1 MVTYLALEGRS
12 GEFLRTFYQ
21 MIGIIFFAHMGVL
34 HLLVFSDGISVTGIF
49 RQREVP
55 FRMMNVLMPLST
67 CMGSRPGLRVV
78 KVMRPEFSVR
88 VFDVIRPADGKYNQL
103 TQQRRGGREGGVS
116 KGS

>member
-1 MVTYLALEGRS
+1 
-12 GEFLRTFYQ
+12 

-34 HLLVFSDGISVTGIF
+34 HLLDFSDGTSGIGMC

-55 FRMMNVLMPLST
+55 FRVMNVLMPLST
-67 CMGSRPGLRVV
+67 CMGSRPGLRVI

-88 VFDVIRPADGKYNQL
+88 AFDVIRPADGRYNQL
-103 TQQRRGGREGGVS
+103 TQQRRDGRKGGVS